1 MLGPLAFSPT
11 PIRPTEYL
19 QMKKRI
25 LLTMLVLIALA
36 GILAGIKALQIGR
49 MIDAGAQFVPPP
61 ETVTT
66 TEVRLE
72 SWESLLTAVGS
83 LTAVQG
89 VTVAAEMPGKVTQV
103 AFEPGSVVKKGD
115 LLLKQ
120 DTSSEQ
126 AQLPGAEASVTLAKA
141 NLERARE
148 LLAQKI
154 ISPAE
159 FDSAEASFK
168 VAVAAAESIRATIG
182 KKTLRAP
189 FAGRLGIRLVNLG
202 QILQEGDPVVSL
214 QTLDPIYV
222 DFLLPQQQLAEVRT
236 GLPVRVTTDALPG
249 QRVEGSITTI
259 NPEVDAATRNIRL
272 QAKVS
277 NPEGQLRPGMYVT
290 VAVVLP
296 RREQVLA
303 IPATAVLYA
312 PYSDSVFVVEE
323 KKAEA
328 GGQLEKLLRQQFVR
342 LGEKQGDFVAAISGL
357 KEGETIVTTG
367 VFKFRNGQAVMVD
380 NTLSPEFEH
389 APKPENN

>member
-1 MLGPLAFSPT
+1 
-11 PIRPTEYL
+11 
-19 QMKKRI
+19 MKKRI
-25 LLTMLVLIALA
+25 ILTILVLIALA

-66 TEVRLE
+66 TEVRSE

-89 VTVAAEMPGKVTQV
+89 VTVAAEIPGKVAQI
-103 AFEPGSVVKKGD
+103 AFEPGSVVQKGA

-154 ISPAE
+154 ISQAE
-159 FDSAEASFK
+159 YDSAEANFK
-168 VAVAAAESIRATIG
+168 VAIAAAESIRATIG

-189 FAGRLGIRLVNLG
+189 FSGRLGIRLVNLG
-202 QILQEGDPVVSL
+202 QILKEGDPVVSL

-222 DFLLPQQQLAEVRT
+222 DFLLPQQQLAEIRT

-249 QRVEGSITTI
+249 QRIEGSVTTI

-272 QAKVS
+272 QATVA
-277 NPEGQLRPGMYVT
+277 NPGGQLRPGMFVS

-296 RREQVLA
+296 RREQVLT

-323 KKAEA
+323 KKGEA
-328 GGQLEKLLRQQFVR
+328 GGPPGKVLRQQFVR

-367 VFKFRNGQAVMVD
+367 VFKLRNGQAVVVD
-380 NTLSPEFEH
+380 NSLSPEFEH